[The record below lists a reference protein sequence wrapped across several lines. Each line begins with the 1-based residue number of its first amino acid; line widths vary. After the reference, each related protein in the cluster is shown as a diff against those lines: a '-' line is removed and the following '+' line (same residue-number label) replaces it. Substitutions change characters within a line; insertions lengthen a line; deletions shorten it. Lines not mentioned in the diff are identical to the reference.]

1 MSGESDAVI
10 VVDKKANT
18 GTNLPNKA
26 AEKKFNFFNIVET
39 DHGMGIEY
47 AQENERRFAWY
58 DKENGTL
65 CRVRSPK
72 AQWDGFTEDMEGGCA
87 IFPRFIRNNKMI
99 AVLSASILLEKVKP
113 ADAKGSLEKLLP
125 DLVEDDNQVLVVAQ
139 LK

>member
-1 MSGESDAVI
+1 MEWESS
-10 VVDKKANT
+10 
-18 GTNLPNKA
+18 
-26 AEKKFNFFNIVET
+26 
-39 DHGMGIEY
+39 M
-47 AQENERRFAWY
+47 
-58 DKENGTL
+58 
-65 CRVRSPK
+65 PK

>member
-1 MSGESDAVI
+1 MEWESSMPR
-10 VVDKKANT
+10 K
-18 GTNLPNKA
+18 
-26 AEKKFNFFNIVET
+26 
-39 DHGMGIEY
+39 
-47 AQENERRFAWY
+47 NERRFAWY